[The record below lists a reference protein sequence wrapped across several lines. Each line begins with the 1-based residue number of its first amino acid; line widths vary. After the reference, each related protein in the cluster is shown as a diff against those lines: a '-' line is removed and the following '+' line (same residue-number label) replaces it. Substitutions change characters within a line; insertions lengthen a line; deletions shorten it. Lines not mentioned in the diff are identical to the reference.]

1 MHAVT
6 ATPSSAQPT
15 RAARILPSH
24 FFDSGE
30 RIAEAGTQPG
40 YHLDK
45 RLDGGTTNEV
55 HEAVYPGVPGRFV
68 IKFFRRALATTAEA
82 TEAFRREAARVS
94 RLRHPH
100 CVHVVEIGTRSDGIP
115 FVVMEHLRGET
126 LRAHLARKG
135 SVTPAEAV
143 TSVKAIASALA
154 AAHDAEVVHG
164 RLRPEKVF
172 LAEAAGYEGGF
183 VKLLDFGAGRLSADL
198 GPQGQGLDAEAAGF
212 MASEFASGRLADVD
226 GRSDQFA
233 LAAIAYRMLTGANC
247 FPGEDVVTVLYRVL
261 HDEPRAVTDF
271 VPCDPGVDKVIR
283 RGLAKDPTQRYP
295 SVLAFAE
302 AFEEAMSTGVPG
314 NPRSSPTAHPSI
326 AARANLSSGAP
337 ARSTA
342 SAAYARTTNAAEVG
356 AHVHQDQDD
365 DVSESFF
372 AEGERQEALG
382 WHPES
387 TPAYGGSLDRVPR
400 TRWPLALLLVGL
412 VGLGTAGACF
422 VGWPPPAS
430 VQESSLYQRLG
441 LPRAEAP
448 EAAAPTEAAPT
459 AAAPAAAPRMPID
472 PAPATEAAAGV
483 HATARSEF
491 VPAAPRARTPKVVHV
506 GPRTR

>member
-15 RAARILPSH
+15 GAARIVPSH

-45 RLDGGTTNEV
+45 RLDRGKTNEV

-82 TEAFRREAARVS
+82 TEAFRREAARIS
-94 RLRHPH
+94 TLRHPH
-100 CVHVVEIGTRSDGIP
+100 CVQVIEIGTRSDGIP

-126 LRAHLARKG
+126 LRAHLARRG
-135 SVTPAEAV
+135 AVTPAEAV

-154 AAHDAEVVHG
+154 AAHEAEVVHG

-271 VPCDPGVDKVIR
+271 VPCDPDVDKVIR

-302 AFEEAMSTGVPG
+302 AFEEA
-314 NPRSSPTAHPSI
+314 I
-326 AARANLSSGAP
+326 
-337 ARSTA
+337 A

-382 WHPES
+382 WRPES
-387 TPAYGGSLDRVPR
+387 TPAYGGSLDRLPR

-412 VGLGTAGACF
+412 LGLGTAGACF

-430 VQESSLYQRLG
+430 IQQSLLYQRLG

-459 AAAPAAAPRMPID
+459 AAAPAAAPRRPID

-491 VPAAPRARTPKVVHV
+491 VPAAPPARTPKVVHV